1 MLTLADIHEGESA
14 LVVQILNKCDMK
26 QRLYDLGFADGS
38 CVECVRRRSNGGM
51 AAFAV
56 RGAVIALR
64 EAQSRCVTVTLC

>member
-14 LVVQILNKCDMK
+14 LVVHIHDKCDMK
-26 QRLYDLGFADGS
+26 QRLYDLGFADGTR
-38 CVECVRRRSNGGM
+38 VECLRRKSYGGM

-64 EAQSRCVTVTLC
+64 EAQSHCIMVTP